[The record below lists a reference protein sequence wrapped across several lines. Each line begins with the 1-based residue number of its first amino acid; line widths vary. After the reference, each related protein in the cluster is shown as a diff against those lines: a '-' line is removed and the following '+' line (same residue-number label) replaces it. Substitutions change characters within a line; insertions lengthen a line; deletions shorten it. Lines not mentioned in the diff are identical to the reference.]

1 MDIKKLLGDAY
12 KEEMTVEEL
21 MKALSA
27 VPEPKEPAEEM
38 VPKRYFDK
46 ASSELA
52 EMKRKAKEKM
62 TADEQ
67 AAQEKKELADQL
79 AESQKALARIKQEKA
94 FEESGYD
101 SKTATTLAEMLEK
114 GDIDGFVKAQG
125 EYMAETMKKRE
136 AEMKTELLGGT
147 PKIPQGGS
155 AVESSDVVLAKQAAQ
170 SAVTAM
176 ASSKSVLE
184 HYK

>member
-12 KEEMTVEEL
+12 EENMSVEDL

-27 VPEPKEPAEEM
+27 VPEPTEEM
-38 VPKRYFDK
+38 VPKRHFDK

-62 TADEQ
+62 SADER
-67 AAQEKKELADQL
+67 AAQERKELLDQL
-79 AESQKALARIKQEKA
+79 AASEKAIVRMKQEKA

-101 SKTATTLAEMLEK
+101 PKTASALAEMLEK
-114 GDIDGFVKAQG
+114 GDMDGFVKVQS
-125 EYMAETMKKRE
+125 EFMAETMKKRE
-136 AEMKTELLGGT
+136 ADMKAKLLEGT
-147 PKIPQGGS
+147 PKIPQGEGVPTET
-155 AVESSDVVLAKQAAQ
+155 ADITIAKQAAQ
-170 SAVTAM
+170 SVVTSLK
-176 ASSKSVLE
+176 SSKSVLD